1 MKSNDMD
8 PMTHTGLL
16 DVVSRARS
24 LGFTGPGEPRDHIEH
39 ALRFVELAQGILPAP
54 PTSPTPLV
62 PPETPE
68 TPVPLDGGPT
78 PQFPAGDVVGGPDGA
93 LHYPLRGVDLGSG
106 GGVPGLV
113 LAVALPWVHWLLVD
127 SMQRRTTILD
137 EAVVR
142 LGLEDRVTVWCGRA
156 EELGHAPEVR
166 YSADLVVARS
176 FGPPAVT
183 AECAAPLLR
192 MGGHLMVSEPPES
205 SGARWPPMELGELGL
220 EPVGV
225 DLGVMVMVKVAE
237 TPDHYPRRVGI
248 PAKRPLF

>member
-16 DVVSRARS
+16 EVVSRARS

-39 ALRFVELAQGILPAP
+39 ALRFVELAQGMLPA
-54 PTSPTPLV
+54 SP
-62 PPETPE
+62 
-68 TPVPLDGGPT
+68 DGGPT
-78 PQFPAGDVVGGPDGA
+78 PHAPTGDVVGGPDGA
-93 LHYPLRGVDLGSG
+93 LHHPFRGVDLGSG

-156 EELGHAPEVR
+156 EELGHAPEAR

-205 SGARWPPMELGELGL
+205 SGTRWPPVELGELGL

-225 DLGVMVMVKVAE
+225 NLGVMVMVKVAE
-237 TPDHYPRRVGI
+237 TPDQYPRRVGI

>member
-1 MKSNDMD
+1 
-8 PMTHTGLL
+8 MTHTGLL
-16 DVVSRARS
+16 EVVSRARS

-39 ALRFVELAQGILPAP
+39 ALRFVELAQRVLPPPPTFPALPVLPA
-54 PTSPTPLV
+54 
-62 PPETPE
+62 
-68 TPVPLDGGPT
+68 PLDGGPA
-78 PQFPAGDVVGGPDGA
+78 PHFPMGDVVGGSDGV
-93 LHYPLRGVDLGSG
+93 LHHPFRGVDLGSG

-156 EELGHAPEVR
+156 EELGHAAEAR

-205 SGARWPPMELGELGL
+205 SGTRWPPVELEELGL

-237 TPDHYPRRVGI
+237 TPDQYPRRVGI